1 MKLKSIGI
9 LLIITIMV
17 MYFIVPIASFFGEA
31 REFVTKNSEISEYS
45 DISLY
50 KFYNLYS
57 DYKTTGITNNLKTA
71 KIYQAVF
78 ILPIFISFLV
88 MLFII
93 FGLYRLSAF
102 FSIINFG
109 LFILIC
115 WDFVYRGVIWGKYSN
130 LNFTPYA
137 YILSIIMFIEIILSI
152 LLRIEKRKLKK
163 IKKTETVE
171 Q

>member
-9 LLIITIMV
+9 LLSIAILV
-17 MYFIVPIASFFGEA
+17 MYFIVPIASFFGYA

-45 DISLY
+45 DLSLY
-50 KFYNLYS
+50 KLYKLYV
-57 DYKTTGITNNLKTA
+57 DYETTGITKDLKTA
-71 KIYQAVF
+71 RIYQTVF
-78 ILPIFISFLV
+78 ILPLFISFLV

-102 FSIINFG
+102 LSIINFG

-115 WDFVYRGVIWGKYSN
+115 WDFVYRGVIWGEYSN

-137 YILSIIMFIEIILSI
+137 YILSIIMLIEIILSV
-152 LLRIEKRKLKK
+152 LLRVEKRKLNRT
-163 IKKTETVE
+163 KKTEIVE